1 MCRDRSGV
9 ACGRRGGIYGGF
21 LCLWIG
27 HCDRHR
33 AFDSLREAMLPT
45 DKSEITGIA
54 TEMVGDWWVIR
65 VGSDVAEQFLER
77 GSNPE
82 AGALNSGVGKD
93 NG

>member
-1 MCRDRSGV
+1 VLGEPRAVVTDELIDFWTAS
-9 ACGRRGGIYGGF
+9 
-21 LCLWIG
+21 
-27 HCDRHR
+27 HR
-33 AFDSLREAMLPT
+33 AFDSFRVAMLPT

-54 TEMVGDWWVIR
+54 TETVGEWWVIR